1 MKILALTKYDV
12 RAASTRQRFVQ
23 YVPYLSAHG
32 IEVEISPLLGDAYLR
47 NLAQGVSTSRAGI
60 LPRYLGRARRLLRK
74 DFDLLWVQYDVFPY
88 LPSLFE
94 RLAGLGGKPIVCDF
108 DDAIFHLYD
117 QHKRALV
124 RRFLGSKLAP
134 LLSRAAA
141 CICGNAYLQAYAA
154 RWCPNSVVIPTVVD
168 TERYLPAPRKAD
180 RQARPVVGWIGSPT
194 TWANVE
200 PLLPTILP
208 LLAELNADFHVVG
221 AGPAAR
227 GIAGVTAIEWAE
239 DREIAAV
246 QAMDI
251 GIMPLLD
258 RPFQRG
264 KCGYKLIQYMACG
277 LAVVASPIG
286 VNRTIVEDGATGLLA
301 DGPGD
306 WARALRRL
314 IADPELRRRMGAE
327 GRRRA
332 VAHYSLASQ
341 QGILLETLRAAA
353 EGRAARIPA
362 SAS

>member
-1 MKILALTKYDV
+1 MKVLALTKYDA

-23 YVPYLSAHG
+23 HVPHLSAHG

-47 NLAQGVSTSRAGI
+47 KLAQGVSTSRAAI
-60 LPRYLGRARRLLRK
+60 LPRYLSRARRLLRK

-88 LPSLFE
+88 LPGLFD
-94 RLAGLGGKPIVCDF
+94 RLAGFGGKPIVCDF

-124 RRFLGSKLAP
+124 RGLLGRKLAP

-141 CICGNAYLQAYAA
+141 CICGNAYLQAYASQYCA
-154 RWCPNSVVIPTVVD
+154 NSVVIPTVVD
-168 TERYLPAPRKAD
+168 TARYLPAPHPAGREAK
-180 RQARPVVGWIGSPT
+180 PVVGWIGSPS

-208 LLAELNADFHVVG
+208 LLAELNAEFHVVG

-227 GIAGVTAIEWAE
+227 GIAGVTAIEWSE
-239 DREIAAV
+239 ESEIAAV

-277 LAVVASPIG
+277 LPVIASPVG
-286 VNRTIVEDGATGLLA
+286 VNRTIVDDEATGLLA

-332 VAHYSLASQ
+332 VADYSLASQ
-341 QGILLETLRAAA
+341 QGALLETLRAAA
-353 EGRAARIPA
+353 EGRAVRIPTPA
-362 SAS
+362 S